1 MQYLANKKIVLTSS
15 ITTVIM
21 AFIVMVL
28 FDPMV
33 DGKNGFDV
41 IALQLSFSKEIG
53 VDIVSNWN
61 IEAFKK
67 WIVLDYLYALS
78 YMIFFASIIFWLE
91 KERSVPYSKYPYIA
105 IFAGVFD
112 WIENSIEV
120 WFLNNMDG
128 FSSTIFFIH
137 SILATL
143 KWLALPI
150 IVWRIIKLY
159 QLKRV

>member
-1 MQYLANKKIVLTSS
+1 MKFLANKEIVLVSS

-41 IALQLSFSKEIG
+41 IALQFSFSKEVG

-91 KERSVPYSKYPYIA
+91 KERGEPYSKYPYIA

-120 WFLNNMDG
+120 WFLNNIED

-143 KWLALPI
+143 KWLALPM